1 MRTRGAGLD
10 FASDTELKQV
20 FSHTFGVPRQ
30 LVLVRHSQRRDE
42 GKGMQAIPMI
52 RTQYAFTA
60 RVSVA
65 PAIVVGP
72 GPRGLRRFVPI
83 VGGTVIGPLLTGKV
97 LAAGGDSQVARA
109 DGVLEVEAR
118 YLIETEDGHLV
129 AVVNRGLRLG
139 TPEVIARLNRGDQ
152 VLPDEYY
159 FRTAAQ
165 FEALVSSPYEWLNR
179 AVFVATAE
187 REVGMA
193 IVHFFRVL

>member
-1 MRTRGAGLD
+1 
-10 FASDTELKQV
+10 
-20 FSHTFGVPRQ
+20 
-30 LVLVRHSQRRDE
+30 
-42 GKGMQAIPMI
+42 MQAIPMI

-65 PAIVVGP
+65 TAIIVGP

-83 VGGTVIGPLLTGKV
+83 VGGTVVGPLLTGRV
-97 LAAGGDSQVARA
+97 LAAGGDSQVVRA
-109 DGVLEVEAR
+109 DGALEVEAR

-129 AVVNRGLRLG
+129 AVVNQGLRLG
-139 TPEVIARLNRGDQ
+139 SPEVIARLNRGDK

-165 FEALVSSPYEWLNR
+165 FEAPLSSPYEWLNR

-187 REVGMA
+187 REVDLA